1 MTTMSAP
8 APAVAV
14 HHSHPHVEHHSSDH
28 AHDRAHI
35 HGGPVESYAHV
46 QGGPAVLDIGGD
58 IGAMI
63 VTMKAE
69 TAGTELHLR
78 SEHEPPIT
86 IHTGVWRRGFGEQVS
101 TTAVFAELVEGR
113 YWVLDSSGADLR
125 QVEIRGGALT
135 SIDLRG

>member
-14 HHSHPHVEHHSSDH
+14 HHSHPHGEHHSSDH

-46 QGGPAVLDIGGD
+46 QGGPTVLDIGGD